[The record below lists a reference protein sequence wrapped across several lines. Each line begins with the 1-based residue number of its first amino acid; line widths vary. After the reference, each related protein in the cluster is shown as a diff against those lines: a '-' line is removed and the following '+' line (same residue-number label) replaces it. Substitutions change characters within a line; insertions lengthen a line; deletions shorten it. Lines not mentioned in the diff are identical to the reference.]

1 MVMEHMA
8 ILGPSY
14 LLQLIVELW
23 SKHVK
28 ATTLILPLYEMAKQI
43 SGSEDNTNGSWCLLS
58 LKGRAS
64 WRVKVIW
71 FWQAVNTGSLEGKES
86 WVCGGLRTVMA
97 GSLLNASVITSDTQ
111 KTAQTLAALRGQSMC
126 SSWMLGESWQWFQS
140 GCLRTER
147 RD

>member
-1 MVMEHMA
+1 MVMEHTA

-28 ATTLILPLYEMAKQI
+28 ATTLILPLYEMAKPK
-43 SGSEDNTNGSWCLLS
+43 SGSEDNTNGSWCLLKS
-58 LKGRAS
+58 QGKSKLESKSNLVLAS
-64 WRVKVIW
+64 CQHWEFRGQGELGVR
-71 FWQAVNTGSLEGKES
+71 
-86 WVCGGLRTVMA
+86 RTSVTA